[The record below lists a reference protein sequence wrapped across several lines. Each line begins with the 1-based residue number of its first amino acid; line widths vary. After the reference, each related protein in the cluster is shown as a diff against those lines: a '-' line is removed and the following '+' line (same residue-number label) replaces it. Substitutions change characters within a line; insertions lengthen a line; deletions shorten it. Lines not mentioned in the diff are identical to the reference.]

1 MGRVKTFRKNNP
13 QCTRAGLNSDLLVLD
28 SDTPR
33 LIPLDLGPEVRQ
45 KVTQFRN
52 AFELIPAGAI
62 TMGSFLH
69 PEFIQS
75 PRLPFIQPVRRLLL
89 GSTLRCFLG
98 MSDIS
103 QKCCLLGLQY
113 APQQRSEDSVLRLV
127 VCWVFSLLNS
137 RDLKTTVLR
146 LVVCWVFSLLSSRDL
161 KTLFSDLLFA
171 GMLSS
176 RDLKTLFSDL
186 LFAIFLSPHD
196 LNCDMKPCW
205 ELNLT
210 DMLLALH
217 TTCPTRYWPY
227 TLLALHTIGP
237 TRYMILAL
245 HATGPTRYM
254 ILALHATCPTH
265 YWLYTLPALH
275 ATGLTRY
282 WPYTLHD
289 TCPTHYWPYTLLALH
304 TIGPTHYRPY
314 TLLALHATGLTRYW
328 PYTLHDICPTH
339 YWPYTLLAL
348 HTIGPTHYWP
358 YTLLALHATCP
369 THYWPYTLLALHATG
384 PTTAEKSNSRNL
396 RELAENNPEA
406 REILL
411 RKAENQDTK
420 HAALENKEE
429 FKKVLHQVDVV
440 LDNVEK
446 ELSFQSEDKANH
458 WLCCERF
465 TVADVSLT
473 ILLDRLARLGL
484 ATYFWGADKKPYLK
498 QYYHRVQLRDSYKKT
513 VPSTLL
519 NLKMLFMMKTP
530 LYIGIG
536 VVTIAFVV
544 VGGVFLFKKSK

>member
-1 MGRVKTFRKNNP
+1 MIGAHMLDL
-13 QCTRAGLNSDLLVLD
+13 AGLKEEKRIEVERKKQEQEDRNKIKNQSEEFQANRKVLENKSQTAKEAMPKENRLEKQESEAKEEVQSYKSLLAEANERINNAMKIND
-28 SDTPR
+28 RKGDTPR

-75 PRLPFIQPVRRLLL
+75 PRLPFIQPVR
-89 GSTLRCFLG
+89 S
-98 MSDIS
+98 M
-103 QKCCLLGLQY
+103 
-113 APQQRSEDSVLRLV
+113 
-127 VCWVFSLLNS
+127 LN
-137 RDLKTTVLR
+137 
-146 LVVCWVFSLLSSRDL
+146 
-161 KTLFSDLLFA
+161 
-171 GMLSS
+171 S

-196 LNCDMKPCW
+196 FNCDMKPCW

-210 DMLLALH
+210 DM
-217 TTCPTRYWPY
+217 
-227 TLLALHTIGP
+227 
-237 TRYMILAL
+237 
-245 HATGPTRYM
+245 
-254 ILALHATCPTH
+254 
-265 YWLYTLPALH
+265 
-275 ATGLTRY
+275 
-282 WPYTLHD
+282 
-289 TCPTHYWPYTLLALH
+289 
-304 TIGPTHYRPY
+304 
-314 TLLALHATGLTRYW
+314 
-328 PYTLHDICPTH
+328 
-339 YWPYTLLAL
+339 
-348 HTIGPTHYWP
+348 
-358 YTLLALHATCP
+358 LLALHATCP
-369 THYWPYTLLALHATG
+369 THYWPYTLLALHATCPTRYWPYTLLALHATG
-384 PTTAEKSNSRNL
+384 PTRYWPYTLLALHATGPTRYLPYMLLALHATCPTRYLPYTLLVLHATCPSRYWPYTLPAVLRCWTHMYHNISLNVTAEKSNSRNL

-446 ELSFQSEDKANH
+446 ELSLQSEDKANH

>member
-1 MGRVKTFRKNNP
+1 MYE
-13 QCTRAGLNSDLLVLD
+13 C
-28 SDTPR
+28 DTPR

-89 GSTLRCFLG
+89 
-98 MSDIS
+98 
-103 QKCCLLGLQY
+103 
-113 APQQRSEDSVLRLV
+113 A
-127 VCWVFSLLNS
+127 
-137 RDLKTTVLR
+137 
-146 LVVCWVFSLLSSRDL
+146 
-161 KTLFSDLLFA
+161 
-171 GMLSS
+171 
-176 RDLKTLFSDL
+176 
-186 LFAIFLSPHD
+186 
-196 LNCDMKPCW
+196 
-205 ELNLT
+205 
-210 DMLLALH
+210 
-217 TTCPTRYWPY
+217 
-227 TLLALHTIGP
+227 
-237 TRYMILAL
+237 
-245 HATGPTRYM
+245 
-254 ILALHATCPTH
+254 
-265 YWLYTLPALH
+265 
-275 ATGLTRY
+275 
-282 WPYTLHD
+282 
-289 TCPTHYWPYTLLALH
+289 
-304 TIGPTHYRPY
+304 
-314 TLLALHATGLTRYW
+314 
-328 PYTLHDICPTH
+328 
-339 YWPYTLLAL
+339 
-348 HTIGPTHYWP
+348 
-358 YTLLALHATCP
+358 
-369 THYWPYTLLALHATG
+369 
-384 PTTAEKSNSRNL
+384 AEKSNSRNL

-446 ELSFQSEDKANH
+446 ELSLQSEDKANH